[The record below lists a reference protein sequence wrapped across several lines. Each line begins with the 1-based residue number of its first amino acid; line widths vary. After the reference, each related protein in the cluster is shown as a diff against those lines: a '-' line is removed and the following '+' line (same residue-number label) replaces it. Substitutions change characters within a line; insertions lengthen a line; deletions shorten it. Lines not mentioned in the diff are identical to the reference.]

1 MNSPKLSIV
10 HTEASLGWGGQELR
24 ILAESKG
31 LMERGHE
38 VRLLCPPQARIFAEA
53 PAWGLPVTALPIG
66 EKTFRGL
73 AALRAWFRKNRCDV
87 ISTHSSTDSWLSALS
102 MALLGRPYPIVRTRH
117 ISAPVST
124 DFLTRWLYTRATSHI
139 VTAGV
144 ALRKE
149 LIERNGFPAARIDS
163 VPTGIDTARFRP
175 GDRNA
180 ARKALGLPAG
190 RPLVG
195 IVATLRSWKGHL
207 YLIEA
212 FAGLPKTVHLVVVGD
227 GPMRPQLEARV
238 DKLGLRERTLFAG
251 NQSDVVPWLQ
261 AIDIFTLPSYAN
273 EGVPQALV
281 QAMLAGLAC
290 VTTNV
295 GSIAE
300 VATDGRT
307 ALVVPPRNVTG
318 LRYALNR
325 LLEDGMLRE
334 QLAGTARTHCAANFS
349 RERMLDEME
358 RIYSQAARTSTTATP
373 SSRLR

>member
-1 MNSPKLSIV
+1 MKIV
-10 HTEASLGWGGQELR
+10 HTESSLGWGGQELR

-38 VRLLCPPQARIFAEA
+38 VRLVCAPQARIFAEA

-102 MALLGRPYPIVRTRH
+102 MLLLGRPYPIVRTRH

-149 LIERNGFPAARIDS
+149 LIERNAFPAARIDS

-180 ARKALGLPAG
+180 ARKTLGLPVG
-190 RPLVG
+190 QPLIG

-212 FAGLPKTVHLVVVGD
+212 FAGLPKTVRLVLVGD

-238 DKLGLRERTLFAG
+238 DKLGLRERTVFAG

-261 AIDIFTLPSYAN
+261 ALDIFALPSYAN

-281 QAMLAGLAC
+281 QAMLTGLPC

-334 QLAGTARTHCAANFS
+334 QLASTARTHCAANFS
-349 RERMLDEME
+349 RERMLDRME
-358 RIYSQAARTSTTATP
+358 DIYRQAAR
-373 SSRLR
+373 R